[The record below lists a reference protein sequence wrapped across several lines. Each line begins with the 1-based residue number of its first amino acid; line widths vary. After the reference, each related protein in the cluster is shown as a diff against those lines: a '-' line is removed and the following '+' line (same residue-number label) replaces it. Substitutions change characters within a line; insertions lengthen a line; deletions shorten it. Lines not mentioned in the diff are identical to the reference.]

1 VRKIAILGREVASR
15 KELLTIWRSVELAM
29 KGVYEVLRQREVEI
43 VRVRKEIEAL
53 HFVIPLLAEEGDRF
67 EYGLPSR
74 PSTLQ
79 FPGTGGT
86 TGRKGWP

>member
-1 VRKIAILGREVASR
+1 MGRYGQAFVSGRLKPSLAQPM
-15 KELLTIWRSVELAM
+15 ELAM
-29 KGVYEVLRQREVEI
+29 KDVYEVLRQREVEI
-43 VRVRKEIEAL
+43 VRVRKEKEAL
-53 HFVIPLLAEEGDRF
+53 QLVVPLLAEERDRF

-86 TGRKGWP
+86 TGGKGWP

>member
-1 VRKIAILGREVASR
+1 
-15 KELLTIWRSVELAM
+15 M
-29 KGVYEVLRQREVEI
+29 KDVYEVLRQREVEI

-53 HFVIPLLAEEGDRF
+53 QLVIPLLAEEGDRF

-79 FPGTGGT
+79 FPGTGI
-86 TGRKGWP
+86 TGGKGWP